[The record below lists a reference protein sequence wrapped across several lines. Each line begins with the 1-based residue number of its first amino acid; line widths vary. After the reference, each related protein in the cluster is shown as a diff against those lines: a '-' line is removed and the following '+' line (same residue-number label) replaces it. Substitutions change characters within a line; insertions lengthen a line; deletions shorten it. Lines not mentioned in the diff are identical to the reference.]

1 MSGGLVLIL
10 VKKCFWG
17 NMQCLDYLHS
27 SVDEMK
33 AEILWSCTEA
43 SFASRSVFFLCIF
56 KIKIFCYSLEFIILL
71 LFEICAT
78 LKICLVGMCSLAII
92 ILHSDLYAPSKL

>member
-10 VKKCFWG
+10 EKKCFGG

-27 SVDEMK
+27 SVDEMR

-43 SFASRSVFFLCIF
+43 SFCFPFRFFSCV
-56 KIKIFCYSLEFIILL
+56 Y
-71 LFEICAT
+71 
-78 LKICLVGMCSLAII
+78 LK
-92 ILHSDLYAPSKL
+92 